1 MHANSPMNF
10 FYLSPDDRDWLKRWL
25 VKHAVLLLLI
35 ACFWVIMYAWPKAET
50 SSSRVGGLPDRPQA
64 AGLSQTPD
72 TSAAGTSA
80 ADTSAPAGQD
90 HRLEPARAWVEN
102 GPQAIQL
109 VALPMP
115 WFSAAES
122 SAAESSAAESSSRR
136 LPSVVGSAT
145 AVKPTGW
152 RRTRNGWEN
161 TATWRTS
168 LASLGEIVRQQQER
182 EPGWFKKLLASVRS
196 IPPWGV
202 ALLQL
207 TAVVA
212 ILIFERWAAAHRSQ
226 QAIRTETA

>member
-1 MHANSPMNF
+1 MNF

-35 ACFWVIMYAWPKAET
+35 ACFWLIMYAWPKTET
-50 SSSRVGGLPDRPQA
+50 SSARVGEPDRPQA
-64 AGLSQTPD
+64 VGLRQTHD
-72 TSAAGTSA
+72 ASAP
-80 ADTSAPAGQD
+80 DTSAPAGHG
-90 HRLEPARAWVEN
+90 HRLEPARAWGEN
-102 GPQAIQL
+102 GTQAIQL
-109 VALPMP
+109 VDLPMP
-115 WFSAAES
+115 WFSVAES
-122 SAAESSAAESSSRR
+122 SAAESSAAESRAAESRAAESSSGR
-136 LPSVVGSAT
+136 LPSVVGSVT
-145 AVKPTGW
+145 AVNPTGW

-182 EPGWFKKLLASVRS
+182 EPRWFKKLLASVRG

-207 TAVVA
+207 TAVIP

-226 QAIRTETA
+226 QAIRTEAA

>member
-1 MHANSPMNF
+1 MNF
-10 FYLSPDDRDWLKRWL
+10 FYMSPDDRDWLERWL

-35 ACFWVIMYAWPKAET
+35 ACFWLIMNAWPKTET
-50 SSSRVGGLPDRPQA
+50 SSARVGDPPDRPQA

-72 TSAAGTSA
+72 S
-80 ADTSAPAGQD
+80 SAPDSSAPDSSAPVGHD
-90 HRLEPARAWVEN
+90 HRLGPARAWVEN

-109 VALPMP
+109 VALPIP
-115 WFSAAES
+115 WS
-122 SAAESSAAESSSRR
+122 SAAESHAAESHAAESSSRR

-182 EPGWFKKLLASVRS
+182 EPGWFKELLASVRG

-207 TAVVA
+207 TAVIT

-226 QAIRTETA
+226 QAIRTEAA

>member
-1 MHANSPMNF
+1 MNF

-35 ACFWVIMYAWPKAET
+35 ACFWLIMYAWPKTET
-50 SSSRVGGLPDRPQA
+50 SSAPVGDPPDRPQA
-64 AGLSQTPD
+64 VGLRQTHD
-72 TSAAGTSA
+72 ASAP
-80 ADTSAPAGQD
+80 DTSAPAGHG

-102 GPQAIQL
+102 GTQAIQL
-109 VALPMP
+109 LDLPMP

-122 SAAESSAAESSSRR
+122 SAAESSSGR
-136 LPSVVGSAT
+136 LPSVVGSVA
-145 AVKPTGW
+145 AVNPTGW

-182 EPGWFKKLLASVRS
+182 EPGWFKKLLASVRG

-207 TAVVA
+207 TAVVT
-212 ILIFERWAAAHRSQ
+212 ILIFERWAAAHRSPQ
-226 QAIRTETA
+226 TNRTEA